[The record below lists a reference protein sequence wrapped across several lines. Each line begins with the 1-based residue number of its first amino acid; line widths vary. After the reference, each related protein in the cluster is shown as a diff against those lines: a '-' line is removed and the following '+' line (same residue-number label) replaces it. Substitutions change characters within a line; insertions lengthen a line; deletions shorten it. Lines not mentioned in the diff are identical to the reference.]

1 MANLLLLLLLFFLGN
16 RKLKGK
22 TASNGGVKGSSQRVC
37 MCVHSVIIPSWWVD
51 FPHAT
56 LSTNCGKVVN
66 EAPNYP
72 NSTEGSGYL
81 SLTLWCSLSIDPTT
95 GAVMKAVISVSSD

>member
-1 MANLLLLLLLFFLGN
+1 MEE
-16 RKLKGK
+16 LKG
-22 TASNGGVKGSSQRVC
+22 AVNV
-37 MCVHSVIIPSWWVD
+37 CVHSVIIPSWWVD

-81 SLTLWCSLSIDPTT
+81 SLTLS
-95 GAVMKAVISVSSD
+95 GALFQSTQPLEPL